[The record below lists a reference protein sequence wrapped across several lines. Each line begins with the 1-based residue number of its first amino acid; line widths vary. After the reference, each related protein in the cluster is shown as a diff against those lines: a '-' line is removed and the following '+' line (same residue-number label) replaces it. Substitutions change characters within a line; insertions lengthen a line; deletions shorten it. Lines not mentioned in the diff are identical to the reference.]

1 MDKDWAE
8 AFLEEVA
15 EIPFIDYKDHKKRWM
30 DLFNSY
36 MRKVRRETKE
46 EDAVIAEKEISYSCK
61 NTPPHFCDDYGC
73 GDIENIAKAIRESEG
88 KV

>member
-36 MRKVRRETKE
+36 MRKVRREAIE
-46 EDAVIAEKEISYSCK
+46 SCAVIADE
-61 NTPPHFCDDYGC
+61 TLVPTT
-73 GDIENIAKAIRESEG
+73 AKLIRESEG